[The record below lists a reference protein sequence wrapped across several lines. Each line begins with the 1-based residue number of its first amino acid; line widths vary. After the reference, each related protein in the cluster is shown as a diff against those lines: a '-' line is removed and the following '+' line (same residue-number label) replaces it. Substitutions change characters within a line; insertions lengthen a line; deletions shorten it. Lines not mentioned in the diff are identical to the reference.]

1 MKVDFK
7 KELKE
12 LYNPKVRAFPH
23 IGKGDKNAAD
33 GAAVDAMQAFL
44 NTFDLM
50 A

>member
-33 GAAVDAMQAFL
+33 AMQAFL